1 VRAEF
6 RNALSTAEDTL
17 AELADT
23 SAAAIAQATVA
34 LLESDQAAAE
44 KALEQNRALRARLT
58 ELENNAYNL
67 LALQAPVAS
76 DLRVLVTVV
85 RLGADIERMGS
96 LAAHIAETA
105 QRKDEGAV
113 VPESLAPVF
122 RQMGEVARQMA
133 IDAAAALRSRDI
145 ADAARLS
152 VEDDTVD
159 ALRLDLFGQIAGD
172 WPHGAQA
179 AADAALLGRYYE
191 RFADHA
197 VAIADAVVYLVTGV
211 PFEAEAQ

>member
-1 VRAEF
+1 MRDEF
-6 RNALSTAEDTL
+6 RNALTTAEDTL

-23 SAAAIAQATVA
+23 AAASIAQATVA
-34 LLESDQAAAE
+34 LLDADKDAAE
-44 KALEQNRALRARLT
+44 ASLQHNRALRARLV

-85 RLGADIERMGS
+85 RLGADVERMGS
-96 LAAHIAETA
+96 LAAHVAETA
-105 QRKDEGAV
+105 QRGSV
-113 VPESLAPVF
+113 VPESLVPVF
-122 RQMGEVARQMA
+122 RQMGDVAQQMA
-133 IDAAAALRSRDI
+133 IDAAAALRSRDT
-145 ADAARLS
+145 ADAARLA

-159 ALRLDLFGQIAGD
+159 RLRLDLFGQIAGD
-172 WPHGAQA
+172 WPYGAEA

-211 PFEAEAQ
+211 LSEA